1 MITTS
6 IPAGR
11 SLTID
16 RQHAQIESLVQA
28 LDSRFASRQRANRSL
43 VSLLNSLTAHLQM
56 HFELEEDECY
66 FAEVVKKAPSLGPEV
81 ERLVHEH
88 ALLLAEASRL
98 VELSKEAFSKCADT
112 AELANRFES
121 FRERLRKHELAE
133 CELVE
138 VALREKTVE

>member
-1 MITTS
+1 MSTIS

-16 RQHAQIESLVQA
+16 RQHAQIESLIQA
-28 LDSRFASRQRANRSL
+28 LDSRFASHQRANRSL

-66 FAEVVKKAPSLGPEV
+66 FAEVVKSSPSLRPKV
-81 ERLVHEH
+81 DRLVHEH
-88 ALLLAEASRL
+88 GLLLAEASHL
-98 VELSKEAFSKCADT
+98 VELSREAFAKRADT
-112 AELANRFES
+112 KDLAEQFKN
-121 FRERLRKHELAE
+121 FRDRLKGHEHAE

-138 VALREKTVE
+138 EALRENLS